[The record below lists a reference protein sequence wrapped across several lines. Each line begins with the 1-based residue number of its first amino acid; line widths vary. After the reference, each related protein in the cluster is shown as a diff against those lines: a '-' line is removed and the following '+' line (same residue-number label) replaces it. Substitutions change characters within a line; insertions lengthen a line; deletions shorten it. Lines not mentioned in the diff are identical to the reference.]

1 MGKAADKYRILSI
14 DGGGIKAVIPAII
27 LDRLTRELGDWTDK
41 FDLIAGTSVG
51 GLIALAIAS
60 GMPSKDIREFLE
72 TKGELIF
79 ADSLLDDIRDLSQLL
94 GAQYDNKY
102 LERSIVRMVGGYD
115 ITLGDLEK
123 TVLIPSFTLDNEDK
137 DQSKRRWK
145 PKLFHNLPT
154 SDSDA
159 DEFAWKVGLYTS
171 AAPTY
176 FPAVDGYIDGG
187 IYANNPCMCALAQ
200 TQDLRLEKRPALD
213 DVVMLSLSCG
223 SAPSYIERKPRLDWG
238 ITQWAKPLLD
248 ILFDGVND
256 VATYQSQMILNDR
269 FMRINPT
276 FKTPGSLG
284 PDYVKRLPEMV
295 MLAES
300 YDLTDTLAWINKNWF
315 DKPRV

>member
-60 GMPSKDIREFLE
+60 GVPSKDIREFLE
-72 TKGELIF
+72 TKGDLIF
-79 ADSLLDDIRDLSQLL
+79 ADSILDDIRDLSQLL

-176 FPAVDGYIDGG
+176 FPTVDGYIDGG

-200 TQDLRLEKRPALD
+200 TQDLRIEKRPALA

-223 SAPSYIERKPRLDWG
+223 SAHSYIERKPRL
-238 ITQWAKPLLD
+238 
-248 ILFDGVND
+248 
-256 VATYQSQMILNDR
+256 
-269 FMRINPT
+269 
-276 FKTPGSLG
+276 
-284 PDYVKRLPEMV
+284 
-295 MLAES
+295 
-300 YDLTDTLAWINKNWF
+300 
-315 DKPRV
+315 

>member
-1 MGKAADKYRILSI
+1 MKTAADKYRILSI
-14 DGGGIKAVIPAII
+14 DGGGIRGVIPAII

-41 FDLIAGTSVG
+41 VDLIAGTSVG

-60 GMPSKDIREFLE
+60 GVPSKDIREFLE

-102 LERSIVRMVGGYD
+102 LERSIVRIVGGYD

-123 TVLIPSFTLDNEDK
+123 TVLIPSFTLDNEEK

-159 DEFAWKVGLYTS
+159 DKFAWKVGLYTS

-200 TQDLRLEKRPALD
+200 TQDLRLEKRPALA

-223 SAPSYIERKPRLDWG
+223 SATSHIERKPRLDWG

-284 PDYVKRLPEMV
+284 PDDVKRLPEML

-300 YDLTDTLAWINKNWF
+300 YDLTDTVAWINKNWF
-315 DKPRV
+315 DRPRV

>member
-1 MGKAADKYRILSI
+1 
-14 DGGGIKAVIPAII
+14 
-27 LDRLTRELGDWTDK
+27 
-41 FDLIAGTSVG
+41 
-51 GLIALAIAS
+51 
-60 GMPSKDIREFLE
+60 
-72 TKGELIF
+72 
-79 ADSLLDDIRDLSQLL
+79 
-94 GAQYDNKY
+94 
-102 LERSIVRMVGGYD
+102 MVGGYD

-200 TQDLRLEKRPALD
+200 TQDLRIEKRPALA

-238 ITQWAKPLLD
+238 ITQWANPLLD
-248 ILFDGVND
+248 ILFDGLND

-269 FMRINPT
+269 FRRINPT

-284 PDYVKRLPEMV
+284 PDDVKRLPEMV

-315 DKPRV
+315 DRPRV

>member
-1 MGKAADKYRILSI
+1 
-14 DGGGIKAVIPAII
+14 
-27 LDRLTRELGDWTDK
+27 
-41 FDLIAGTSVG
+41 
-51 GLIALAIAS
+51 
-60 GMPSKDIREFLE
+60 
-72 TKGELIF
+72 
-79 ADSLLDDIRDLSQLL
+79 
-94 GAQYDNKY
+94 
-102 LERSIVRMVGGYD
+102 MVGGYD

-200 TQDLRLEKRPALD
+200 TQDLRIEKRPALA

-238 ITQWAKPLLD
+238 ITQWANPLLD

-284 PDYVKRLPEMV
+284 PDDVKRLPEMV

-300 YDLTDTLAWINKNWF
+300 YDLTDTLAWINKNWLS
-315 DKPRV
+315 K

>member
-1 MGKAADKYRILSI
+1 MGKAAEKYRILSI

-27 LDRLTRELGDWTDK
+27 LDRITRELGDWTDK
-41 FDLIAGTSVG
+41 VDLIAGTSVG

-60 GMPSKDIREFLE
+60 GQSSKDIREFLE
-72 TKGELIF
+72 TKGEFIF

-137 DQSKRRWK
+137 DQSRRRWK
-145 PKLFHNLPT
+145 PKLFHNLPA

-200 TQDLRLEKRPALD
+200 TQDLRLEKRPALA

-284 PDYVKRLPEMV
+284 PDDVKRLPEMV

-300 YDLTDTLAWINKNWF
+300 YDLTDTLAWINKNWLS
-315 DKPRV
+315 K